1 MMNIREIS
9 LYSVFGGITTLI
21 SILSYKL
28 FLVLGLHYLIAT
40 TLSATLAVLF
50 AYITNRIY
58 VFRSNGNILAE
69 SIRFLTGRIG
79 VFIIETILLIILV
92 SWVKFDEFYSKIIVT
107 IIVVLLN
114 YIYSKFFV
122 FTEGGRSEE

>member
-1 MMNIREIS
+1 MNIREIS

>member
-1 MMNIREIS
+1 MNIREIS

-28 FLVLGLHYLIAT
+28 FLVIGLHYLIAT

-58 VFRSNGNILAE
+58 VFRSNGNIFAE

>member
-1 MMNIREIS
+1 MNIREIS

-114 YIYSKFFV
+114 YVYSKFFV

>member
-1 MMNIREIS
+1 MNIREIS
-9 LYSVFGGITTLI
+9 LYSVFGGLTTLI

-28 FLVLGLHYLIAT
+28 FLILGFHYLIAT
-40 TLSATLAVLF
+40 TLSAALAVMF
-50 AYITNRIY
+50 AFMTNRMY
-58 VFRSNGNILAE
+58 VFKSSGNIVSE
-69 SIRFLTGRIG
+69 SIKFLSGRVG

>member
-1 MMNIREIS
+1 MNIREIS
-9 LYSVFGGITTLI
+9 LYSVFGGITTFI

-28 FLVLGLHYLIAT
+28 FLVIGLHYLIAT

>member
-1 MMNIREIS
+1 MNIREIS
-9 LYSVFGGITTLI
+9 LYSVFGGITTFI

-28 FLVLGLHYLIAT
+28 FLVIGLHYLIAT

-58 VFRSNGNILAE
+58 VFRSNGNIFAE